1 MLGGVSRL
9 SRPTPTAWLTAA
21 ALGVYLLVV
30 VGATASLA
38 DAAQACSSWPACHGS
53 LGEPAVGH
61 RLLAA
66 IVGLLVLLASV
77 AVLRAETSRR
87 VKLATALGLVLYPA
101 QIAVGAALATSA
113 GMTVFPGLH
122 LLVGLSIFGAL
133 VVALAWHL
141 ELETGGVDNPLSQE
155 ALKAKL
161 EEAPPEPTTT
171 AMESGATDGQ
181 QPPTPFAEQP
191 LGIRLRKR
199 AFAYFR
205 LMKPR
210 LMWLLCLVAAA
221 AMALAGGPGLS
232 VRTIV
237 FTLGGGV
244 LAIGASG
251 TFNHVFERDRD
262 RRMSRTNDRPV
273 ATYQVPE
280 RNALLFGLSLTALSI
295 GIFLQVNP
303 LAAALGLVAIMF
315 YSLVYTLVLK
325 PNTAQNTVI
334 GGAAGSLPALIGWA
348 AVTGRIDVAGL
359 ALAGLIFVWT
369 PAHFYNAQAHTA
381 VARGDTR
388 HGNRAHLAHQSWL
401 AHRRDD
407 DGARDCVP
415 LDSTPS
421 ASRADRTG
429 CVPRLPRL
437 ERLPGAG
444 ADRYRNRLTGALNKS
459 GPRYQGTS
467 VPSTGYPFSTQSWI
481 PLSRAYTSV

>member
-1 MLGGVSRL
+1 
-9 SRPTPTAWLTAA
+9 
-21 ALGVYLLVV
+21 VYLLVV

-53 LGEPAVGH
+53 LGEPAVLVAVGH

-122 LLVGLSIFGAL
+122 LLVGVSIFGAL

-171 AMESGATDGQ
+171 AAESGATDGQ

-334 GGAAGSLPALIGWA
+334 GGAAGSLPALIGWV

-369 PAHFYNAQAHTA
+369 PAHFYN
-381 VARGDTR
+381 
-388 HGNRAHLAHQSWL
+388 LAL
-401 AHRRDD
+401 AYRDD
-407 DGARDCVP
+407 YAAGGFPMMPVVRGETTTRKHILLWLGVTLATATVLIWLTNLGWLTAATTTVLGTVFLWTVLRLHREQTEQAAFRAFHASNAYLGLV
-415 LDSTPS
+415 LIAIVVDS
-421 ASRADRTG
+421 
-429 CVPRLPRL
+429 L
-437 ERLPGAG
+437 
-444 ADRYRNRLTGALNKS
+444 AL
-459 GPRYQGTS
+459 
-467 VPSTGYPFSTQSWI
+467 
-481 PLSRAYTSV
+481 